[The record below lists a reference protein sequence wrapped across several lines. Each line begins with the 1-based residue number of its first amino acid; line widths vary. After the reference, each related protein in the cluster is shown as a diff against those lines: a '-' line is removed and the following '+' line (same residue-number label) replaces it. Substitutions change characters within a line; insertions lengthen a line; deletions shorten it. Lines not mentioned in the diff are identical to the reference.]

1 MTGLRRI
8 LSLILVAGV
17 FVLDGYD
24 INAMALAAP
33 RLQQPLGLAP
43 DRFGWVFSA
52 LLIGL
57 GAGSALIGPL
67 GDRFGRKPLIVLG
80 CLGIALT
87 AFGTAS
93 ATTLTGFFVW
103 RLLTGLA
110 LGAALPNCSALS
122 AELAPESKRASVMVV
137 VSAGISGG
145 ALVAGWF
152 TPPLVALGGWQAMF
166 LAPGL
171 FAALVAAGLFVA
183 LPKTAA
189 PAVPAGKAAAPQLE
203 LVRAPW
209 LFPFAVFAI
218 ALTMNSAN
226 LYLLGQW
233 LPTILPKAGFTLDQA
248 ARVSG
253 ISQGAGILAGLAM
266 SWLID
271 NWRPGSTL
279 FAVYSIATASLL
291 LLALGIVGGTTG
303 WTMLLIVAM
312 GGVSGGGMAFP
323 ALTAYLFPSRL
334 LSSAIGMGV
343 LIARGGAIAAPLIG
357 GALLTAGAGPATFLF
372 AAVLP
377 CAGCAAVSLALP
389 KALRVRELENP
400 SRDGET
406 AAAAGR

>member
-1 MTGLRRI
+1 MVQNSEDFLAVLNTRSQDIFRKIVERYLDTGMPVGSRDLSRMLEVGLSPASVRNVMSDLEDLGLIAAPHTSAGRAPTQQGLR
-8 LSLILVAGV
+8 
-17 FVLDGYD
+17 
-24 INAMALAAP
+24 
-33 RLQQPLGLAP
+33 
-43 DRFGWVFSA
+43 
-52 LLIGL
+52 
-57 GAGSALIGPL
+57 
-67 GDRFGRKPLIVLG
+67 
-80 CLGIALT
+80 
-87 AFGTAS
+87 
-93 ATTLTGFFVW
+93 FFVDAM
-103 RLLTGLA
+103 LEV
-110 LGAALPNCSALS
+110 GAVD
-122 AELAPESKRASVMVV
+122 EREKKQISKHIE
-137 VSAGISGG
+137 G
-145 ALVAGWF
+145 
-152 TPPLVALGGWQAMF
+152 QA
-166 LAPGL
+166 
-171 FAALVAAGLFVA
+171 AAGPV
-183 LPKTAA
+183 
-189 PAVPAGKAAAPQLE
+189 E
-203 LVRAPW
+203 D
-209 LFPFAVFAI
+209 
-218 ALTMNSAN
+218 
-226 LYLLGQW
+226 LLAEASHV
-233 LPTILPKAGFTLDQA
+233 L
-248 ARVSG
+248 SG
-253 ISQGAGILAGLAM
+253 LSQGGGILAGLAM